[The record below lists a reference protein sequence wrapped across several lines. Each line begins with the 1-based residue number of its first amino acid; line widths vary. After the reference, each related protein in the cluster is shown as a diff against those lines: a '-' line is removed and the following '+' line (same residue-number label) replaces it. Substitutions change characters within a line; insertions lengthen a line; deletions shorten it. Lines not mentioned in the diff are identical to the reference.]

1 MSLTRI
7 LESQAMDSDEEA
19 RDYDAMDHAGVNA
32 TFCAD
37 LLELTSELDPILD
50 VGTGT
55 ARIPIEL
62 CRRAPRARV
71 VAIDLAESMLRFAER
86 NVAAAGL
93 SAAISLELRD
103 AKALPYADGSF
114 RGAISNTILH
124 HIPEPL
130 PAVREMRRV
139 VGRGGIL
146 FIRDLIRPETEEA
159 VRTLIE
165 RYVANANPN
174 QRALF
179 EASLR
184 AAFTLHEVRGLAG
197 ACGIP
202 ASAVQQTSDRH
213 WTLAY
218 SIGSEQA

>member
-7 LESQAMDSDEEA
+7 LEPEVMDSDEEA
-19 RDYDAMDHAGVNA
+19 LDYDTMDHAGVNA

-37 LLELTSELDPILD
+37 LLALTSELDPLLD

-55 ARIPIEL
+55 ALIPIEL
-62 CRRAPRARV
+62 CRRAPHARV
-71 VAIDLAESMLRFAER
+71 IAIDLATSMLRRAER

-93 SAAISLELRD
+93 SSAISLELRD

-114 RGAISNTILH
+114 RGAVSNTILH
-124 HIPEPL
+124 HIPDPL
-130 PAVREMRRV
+130 PAMREIRRV

-146 FIRDLIRPETEEA
+146 FLRDLIRPETDDA
-159 VRTLIE
+159 VRMLVE
-165 RYVANANPN
+165 RYAANDTPN

-179 EASLR
+179 EASLQ
-184 AAFTLHEVRGLAG
+184 ASFTLDEVRALAE
-197 ACGIP
+197 ACGVP

-213 WTLAY
+213 WTLVHAV
-218 SIGSEQA
+218 GSEQA